1 MTMVMLNQDGGSVP
15 MSRWKG
21 REKLETGADTPR
33 RAGGPR
39 REAGTA

>member
-1 MTMVMLNQDGGSVP
+1 

-21 REKLETGADTPR
+21 REKLETGADTQR